1 MHSKVAI
8 TEYFTE
14 ALQAYG
20 VDTVF
25 GIVGIPIVELADTM
39 ISKGIR
45 FIACRNEQSASY
57 AASAYGYLT
66 GKPGVLLV
74 VGGPGLVHA
83 LAGIYN
89 SMSNR
94 WPLVVLAGSSEDHYR
109 GGFQELDQI
118 SLLSSYLKFTGRLA
132 RSQENIDLV
141 TYNAISHAI
150 AGTSG
155 VTYIDFPGAL
165 INESIDLT
173 RRDDISQ
180 LQKVKC
186 SPDPEVVASVAK
198 LLSNNQDKRILLVIG
213 KGAVNSFVEIR
224 DFVDKF
230 NIPFLPTPM
239 AKGVVPDSHPLNV
252 SSSRSRAL
260 REAEI
265 VIVLAARLNW
275 MLHFAEAPKWN
286 PNAIFIQVDSNPE
299 TLGQNNSR
307 GLKYSLYSDIGLA
320 VKSLSDAISKLD
332 IKWEYNGLSED
343 LKDNIKRNQGKLQF
357 KEVTPSTGG
366 GLLNYNQVYH
376 TLRSLINDKDTIIVA
391 EGANTMDVA
400 RISFPSDYPKHRL
413 DAGTNATMGIGQGYG
428 IAAKLAEP
436 KKDVVVIQGDSAFGF
451 SAMELETAV
460 RYKLGLI
467 VIVMNNSGIYH
478 GVDPHSSEH
487 RKPPSTALSQECR
500 YDLLGK
506 GLGTHGYLVR
516 NLQDLE
522 NAFTKALK
530 SSKNN
535 GETSVIN
542 VIIEPGKQNKLS
554 FGWQNKKQRL

>member
-1 MHSKVAI
+1 MHDKVAI
-8 TEYFTE
+8 TEYFTQ

-57 AASAYGYLT
+57 AASSYGYMT

-94 WPLVVLAGSSEDHYR
+94 WPLVVLAGSSEDQYK

-118 SLLSSYLKFTGRLA
+118 SLLSSYLKFTGRL
-132 RSQENIDLV
+132 SKDQENIDLV

-150 AGTSG
+150 AGTPG
-155 VTYIDFPGAL
+155 VTYIDFPGNL
-165 INESIDLT
+165 INESINIT
-173 RRDDISQ
+173 RRDDISP
-180 LQKVKC
+180 LTKVKC
-186 SPDPEVVASVAK
+186 SPDPEVVTNIAK
-198 LLSNNQDKRILLVIG
+198 LLCNSQDKRILLVIG
-213 KGAVNSFVEIR
+213 KGAVNSFSEIR
-224 DFVDKF
+224 NFIEKF
-230 NIPFLPTPM
+230 NLPFLPTPM

-252 SSSRSRAL
+252 SSARSSAL
-260 REAEI
+260 KEAEI

-286 PNAIFIQVDSNPE
+286 QNARFIQIDSNPE

-320 VKSLSDAISKLD
+320 VESLADAISRLD
-332 IKWEYNGLSED
+332 LKWEYSGLSIK
-343 LKDNIKRNQGKLQF
+343 LKDTIRHNQEKLHL
-357 KEVTPSTGG
+357 KEISPSSEG

-376 TLRSLINDKDTIIVA
+376 TLRPLIIDEDTIIVA

-400 RISFPSDYPKHRL
+400 RISFPSNYPKHRL
-413 DAGTNATMGIGQGYG
+413 DAGTNATMGIGLGYA

-478 GVDPHSSEH
+478 GVDPHSPDH
-487 RKPPSTALSQECR
+487 RKPPSTALSQQCR

-506 GLGTHGYLVR
+506 GLGTHGYFVS

-522 NAFTKALK
+522 GAFKKALI
-530 SSKNN
+530 SSKNH

-542 VIIEPGKQNKLS
+542 VIIEPGKQTKLS